1 MIRIFTEKIRISP
14 TKLWRVWMNV
24 IGREGMDLFDTFQ
37 WQADEDQNKIEDVL
51 RKFDGNCL
59 PRTNET
65 YEAYKFFSR
74 SQNAGETVEAYITAL
89 YKLSSTCNFGTMT
102 DRLIKDRLVIGIRD
116 DKVREKL
123 LAKEQLDLETCI
135 DTLKMLQLT
144 HAYAQDINTDVTTHT
159 VKYKSAHNKS
169 TTNKPRRGQSTKYK
183 RHALSQHGDD
193 RSPCTSCGGSH
204 PVGSC
209 PARGAACR
217 NCGRVNHYAAQCPS
231 RAATC
236 RACGRSHSADQCS
249 ARGAICRTCGKANH
263 YAKMCRNKP
272 AHYIDDEAVI
282 HTVGSERKTKAHV
295 TLTINDNA
303 DVSFHMDTGSS
314 VDILPYD
321 DYVRATDDSQCE
333 KLEKSQVS
341 SSSTPNSPFL
351 G

>member
-1 MIRIFTEKIRISP
+1 
-14 TKLWRVWMNV
+14 
-24 IGREGMDLFDTFQ
+24 
-37 WQADEDQNKIEDVL
+37 
-51 RKFDGNCL
+51 
-59 PRTNET
+59 
-65 YEAYKFFSR
+65 
-74 SQNAGETVEAYITAL
+74 
-89 YKLSSTCNFGTMT
+89 MT
-102 DRLIKDRLVIGIRD
+102 DRLIKDRLVIGIRG

-169 TTNKPRRGQSTKYK
+169 TTNNPRRGQSTKYK

-217 NCGRVNHYAAQCPS
+217 NYGRVNHYAAQCPS

-236 RACGRSHSADQCS
+236 RACGRSHTADQCS
-249 ARGAICRTCGKANH
+249 ARGAICRACGKANH
-263 YAKMCRNKP
+263 YTKMCRNKP

-314 VDILPYD
+314 VDILP
-321 DYVRATDDSQCE
+321 
-333 KLEKSQVS
+333 L
-341 SSSTPNSPFL
+341 
-351 G
+351 